1 MSHPKQPQLETL
13 EPDQSV
19 IEKLAAIASTLKR
32 QLSAPNDESLVVV
45 AATHMELKKL
55 PADAVS
61 PVRVECL
68 LDVAQF
74 FYVSGRTILGIEPA
88 TLAVQFAR
96 QLAEPELLRKA
107 LTFNGILLAD
117 SGNLPGAIECYAE
130 ALELA
135 IATGRLTS
143 EGVVWNNLGL
153 ALLYG
158 AQFSEAM
165 QCFER
170 MIRLS
175 EVDPALTPVRALAF
189 HNIALTCLF
198 TETYSPGLAAA
209 RRAVQESE
217 NPQSANELLSRVN
230 AESTYSRLLLEVDN
244 LEEARTRCQLAKEFA
259 ARSQSQRA
267 ELAAAIAE
275 GSYEVYSGNVDVGLT
290 RLQNAL
296 AEARIMKSA
305 LRDALIALVK
315 AYDMCGKP
323 QLAYIHLREL
333 LHHTKKTQQEK
344 ALLHHKLHLERL
356 GEGSDPF
363 EEALSVTA
371 PTKLNRDRIRA
382 QWALLHRQAIAAE
395 LVEDPGGEHS
405 YRVGKLAALLA
416 AEDGCDE
423 DICFMVEMSARLH
436 DIGKLGIPDAILA
449 KRGPL
454 NPHEKQLVHTHTN
467 IGAELLGQSGLSHI
481 EMAVDVARHHHE
493 WFDGSGYPDG
503 IAGGAIPRAAQY
515 TSLAD
520 MFDVLTHKRPYRE
533 SMIPA
538 RALREIMKQRDTKF
552 DPALADTFVELVR
565 RLVADHA
572 NLDEFLGEEAHENPF
587 IKARQKI
594 ALALK
599 RVSEEDGLNR
609 PQ

>member
-1 MSHPKQPQLETL
+1 MSHPKQPQFEISQ
-13 EPDQSV
+13 PDQSV

-55 PADAVS
+55 PPDVVS
-61 PVRVECL
+61 ESRAECL

-74 FYVSGRTILGIEPA
+74 FYISGRTILGIEPA

-96 QLAEPELLRKA
+96 QLVEPELLRKA

-117 SGNLPGAIECYAE
+117 TGNLPGAIECYAE

-135 IATGRLTS
+135 ISTGRVTS
-143 EGVVWNNLGL
+143 EGSVWNNLGL

-158 AQFSEAM
+158 AQFSEAL

-170 MIRLS
+170 AIKLS
-175 EVDPALTPVRALAF
+175 EIDPALTSVRALTL
-189 HNIALTCLF
+189 HNIALTCSF
-198 TETYSPGLAAA
+198 TEAYPRGLDAA
-209 RRAVQESE
+209 RRAVQESD
-217 NPQSANELLSRVN
+217 NPRSANELLSRVN

-244 LEEARTRCQLAKEFA
+244 LDEARIRCQLAKEFA
-259 ARSQSQRA
+259 AKSQSQRA

-275 GSYEVYSGNVDVGLT
+275 GSYEVYSGKVDVGLT

-296 AEARIMKSA
+296 AEARIMKSN

-315 AYDMCGKP
+315 AYDMCGKS

-356 GEGSDPF
+356 GDGLDGADEVLLGS
-363 EEALSVTA
+363 A
-371 PTKLNRDRIRA
+371 PNKLNRDRIRT

-416 AEDGCDE
+416 AEDGCD
-423 DICFMVEMSARLH
+423 DDTCFMVEMSARLH

-493 WFDGSGYPDG
+493 WHDGSGYPDG
-503 IAGGAIPRAAQY
+503 IAGGAIPRAAHY
-515 TSLAD
+515 TALAD
-520 MFDVLTHKRPYRE
+520 TFDVLTHKRPYRE
-533 SMIPA
+533 PMIPA
-538 RALREIMKQRDTKF
+538 RALREIMKQKGAKF
-552 DPALADTFVELVR
+552 DPALTDTFVELVR
-565 RLVADHA
+565 RLVAEHS
-572 NLDEFLGEEAHENPF
+572 NLDEFLGDEARENPF

-599 RVSEEDGLNR
+599 RVSEEDGLSK
-609 PQ
+609 PL